1 MPYKFY
7 KSENYSPGG
16 GTEGGT
22 GWPILTSL
30 TKVPHRSGLLALS
43 ATFARPKGNTS
54 TITDIEGVPIFGKP
68 SVSRSSDP
76 MEQISAVAYST
87 WGAGQYDEVFNIS
100 VYDMPVYYYVQYGQ
114 GAPEFNSASLR
125 IVIESGWVK
134 KIGESIPSLSR
145 SLEIISPSTFS
156 VYIPATGALATGTPV
171 LNQGLSMVRRNIYG
185 SVTETEAAYEIRP
198 QINLGIFNLPA

>member
-16 GTEGGT
+16 GTGSP
-22 GWPILTSL
+22 GWPILTNL

-43 ATFARPKGNTS
+43 ATYARPKGNES
-54 TITDIEGVPIFGKP
+54 TVTEIEGVPIFGEP

-76 MEQISAVAYST
+76 MEQITAVAYGT
-87 WGAGQYDEVFNIS
+87 WGGDQSDEVFNIS

-134 KIGESIPSLSR
+134 KIGQAIPTLSR
-145 SLEIISPSTFS
+145 TLAIISPSTFS
-156 VYIPATGALATGTPV
+156 VYIPQTGAFATGTPV
-171 LNQGLSMVRRNIYG
+171 LNQGLSMVKRNLYG

-198 QINLGIFNLPA
+198 QINLGIFNLPG